1 MPEAAAL
8 AEPTPIA
15 GDLYREVF
23 GSVPTPV
30 AVVTTIRAG
39 RPHGATVSAFC
50 SLSLDP
56 PLVLVSLDRGSR
68 LLRDVRR
75 TRRLCVNVLAAGQ
88 EELALRFARKDAD
101 KFADVAWLQRHGLP
115 VLPGCRSWVTAA
127 VQRVIAAGDHMTVTG
142 LIFDA
147 QVNDA
152 PPLLY
157 HARRFESID
166 GVRQAPQKGEQ

>member
-1 MPEAAAL
+1 MPETA
-8 AEPTPIA
+8 PIA
-15 GDLYREVF
+15 SDLYREVF

-30 AVVTTIRAG
+30 AVVTTMRAG
-39 RPHGATVSAFC
+39 RPHGTTVSAFC

-75 TRRLCVNVLAAGQ
+75 TRRLCINVLAAGQ
-88 EELALRFARKDAD
+88 EHLAMRFARKDAD
-101 KFADVAWLQRHGLP
+101 KFSGLYWFEEHGLP

-127 VQRVIAAGDHMTVTG
+127 VQRVVAAGDHMTING

-147 QVNDA
+147 QVNEA
-152 PPLLY
+152 APLLY
-157 HARRFESID
+157 HARRFHELAGS
-166 GVRQAPQKGEQ
+166 QEGEQ